1 MPPKCAVEAS
11 KSTEECIL
19 QYGKHNNVIKW
30 REHMQTI
37 VTELY
42 GIVGMFFTTNVKYE
56 LPRSSSRDY
65 PAESSSESS
74 SSESEEEIV
83 EDPPVPNAERAAE
96 RAANAAARPARVVAR
111 AARNERRRKAA
122 ERSRTKF
129 KEDDYIQ

>member
-1 MPPKCAVEAS
+1 MPLERAVEAS

-56 LPRSSSRDY
+56 FPRSSSRDY

-83 EDPPVPNAERAAE
+83 EDPPVPNAERAA
-96 RAANAAARPARVVAR
+96 NAAARPARVVAR
-111 AARNERRRKAA
+111 TARNERRRKAA
-122 ERSRTKF
+122 KRSRTKF

>member
-1 MPPKCAVEAS
+1 
-11 KSTEECIL
+11 
-19 QYGKHNNVIKW
+19 
-30 REHMQTI
+30 MQTI

-65 PAESSSESS
+65 PAESSSKSS

-111 AARNERRRKAA
+111 TARNERRRKAA